1 MITKVKLSLSEWVWR
16 MPKIC
21 SEQLSGAQCNFVNQS
36 LSCTEAPQNLHSSCS
51 SKFMSFDLPCS
62 ISPPSSSRKE
72 HSALGSQL
80 FPTKILCVSDTI

>member
-1 MITKVKLSLSEWVWR
+1 MITKVKLCLSEWVWR

-62 ISPPSSSRKE
+62 ISPPSSSRKPAFCSWK
-72 HSALGSQL
+72 SA
-80 FPTKILCVSDTI
+80 FPH